1 MNQINQ
7 IDQPFHY
14 TNSKDVECIEAIHAA
29 LGQEAFIDYCRG
41 NAMKYLWRARLKDS
55 LANNVRKAQYY
66 LSKIL
71 EVIK

>member
-7 IDQPFHY
+7 IDQPLHY
-14 TNSKDVECIEAIHAA
+14 TSSENVECIEAIQAA
-29 LGQEAFIDYCRG
+29 LGNQAFIDYCRG

-66 LSKIL
+66 LAKIL

>member
-7 IDQPFHY
+7 IDQPLHY
-14 TNSKDVECIEAIHAA
+14 TNSENVECIEAIQAA
-29 LGQEAFIDYCRG
+29 LGNQAFIDYCRG
-41 NAMKYLWRARLKDS
+41 NAMKYMWRARLKDS

-66 LSKIL
+66 LAKIL